1 MTDDRERLRAA
12 LGDLDLIDELSA
24 EQATMLLTAFQRTE
38 QRRAADIAKAQ
49 RDSLKFIPW
58 LLRGPVNKILF
69 G

>member
-1 MTDDRERLRAA
+1 MNDDRERLRAA
-12 LGDLDLIDELSA
+12 LGALSVIDELSD
-24 EQATMLLTAFQRTE
+24 EQATMLLTAFERTE
-38 QRRAADIAKAQ
+38 QRRARDIATAQ

>member
-12 LGDLDLIDELSA
+12 LGDLSLIDSMSE
-24 EQATMLLTAFQRTE
+24 EQATMLLTAFRRTE
-38 QRRAADIAKAQ
+38 ERQARDIAKAQ